1 MKVKNSIVIRDIHV
15 IKKGYVAV
23 TSDVAF
29 FSVSI
34 FIIFAQKIKTM
45 EYFIY
50 FVVAIL
56 MLLSFIG
63 CVLPAIPGPPLAF
76 IGYLLLL
83 LTPAGTGLSTGA
95 IILFGVLTLLTI
107 VVDFVIPALGVKFF
121 GGTKWGKWGCF
132 IGSIAGLLFMPWGLI
147 IGPFLGAFIGEL
159 LGNNTTNAALMSGI
173 GSLLGFLFVTVF
185 KIGVTVALIYSSFA
199 AIFSC
204 LNPFQ

>member
-1 MKVKNSIVIRDIHV
+1 
-15 IKKGYVAV
+15 
-23 TSDVAF
+23 
-29 FSVSI
+29 
-34 FIIFAQKIKTM
+34 M

-50 FVVAIL
+50 FIVTIL

-159 LGNNTTNAALMSGI
+159 L
-173 GSLLGFLFVTVF
+173 
-185 KIGVTVALIYSSFA
+185 
-199 AIFSC
+199 
-204 LNPFQ
+204 